1 VFRTDRV
8 LGLLPLDWRLE
19 LTRYPIV
26 RQLLKS
32 RWMPFL
38 LLAFNLFMFT
48 VILMAAWIGGV
59 GAGNYNF
66 GIMIIWILWWV
77 VLMMI
82 LVPGL
87 SRFWCTVCPL
97 PLVGEWLQRLTL
109 VGVRHDPKKGNLFA
123 GFKKRWPKSLSNMW
137 VMNFLFLGTTFFS
150 AFFTTRPVGTFVL
163 LFSIIILSIVLSV
176 IYHKRTFCLYVCP
189 ISGFQ
194 ALYSNFAMTEVRVKD
209 PTICRDHKSKGCV
222 VGNAS
227 GYGCP
232 WLLLPYKFT
241 RNTYCGMCFECFKTC
256 EYDNMA
262 LNLRPPG
269 TDLLVDDN
277 RRLDESWKAFIMLGV
292 SVFFFLVM
300 QGPWGALKDWA
311 NAATWGGYLTFIGVH
326 SLFNLAVIPA
336 IFLGFI
342 WWSRR
347 MARAPEVPLKKA
359 YINFSYTLVPLG
371 LVAWIAFSFGILL
384 PNSSYVLHI
393 LSDPFAWGWD
403 LFGTAHFPWT
413 PFWTGIM
420 PWIQAVCLLV
430 GLLFSLDFAYRL
442 ARQTY
447 PSEAQAGRGLLPVAL
462 FLTLATGALL
472 WLFIG

>member
-1 VFRTDRV
+1 MFRTDRV

-269 TDLLVDDN
+269 TDLLVDEG
-277 RRLDESWKAFIMLGV
+277 RHLDEAYKAFIMLGIAV
-292 SVFFFLVM
+292 TFFVTM
-300 QGPWGALKDWA
+300 QGPWGFLKDWVNMA
-311 NAATWGGYLTFIGVH
+311 TLPGYFAFIALHAAWCLV
-326 SLFNLAVIPA
+326 VIPA
-336 IFLGFI
+336 IFLAFV
-342 WWSRR
+342 WWGHRR
-347 MARAPEVPLKKA
+347 AGPSEVPLKKA

-371 LVAWIAFSFGILL
+371 LAAWVAFSWGIIL
-384 PNSSYVLHI
+384 PNGSYLFHI

-403 LFGTAHFPWT
+403 LFGIAHVPWT
-413 PFWTGIM
+413 PVFTGLM
-420 PWIQAVCLLV
+420 PWLEIVTMVV
-430 GLLFSLDFAYRL
+430 GLLFSLDFAYKL
-442 ARQTY
+442 AVQTY
-447 PSEAQAGRGLLPVAL
+447 REPAAAHRAAIPMLS
-462 FLTLATGALL
+462 FLTLATAGLT